1 MPTSTETTTP
11 VIDGVP
17 HASSA
22 IAELHLQADL
32 ANEVVAAPTKPIVSA
47 ASRIVSGS
55 LWTIVGYG
63 SGQMIRLIGNIL
75 VSRLVLPEAF
85 GIMALVNIMTL
96 GLAMFS
102 DVGIEAAL
110 IQHRRGD
117 EPKFYNT
124 AWTVQILRGFGLF
137 LIASLLAWPA
147 SILYD
152 EPRLLSLLPAAALC
166 SIVNGLTSTAIFTSR
181 RHMLQGRLTIL
192 ELSAQVLGVAAM
204 CGFAYEF
211 HAGAWAM
218 IAGLG
223 VSELTKLV
231 GSHLLIPGYR
241 NRLDWDRPAFDAL
254 FQFGRWVLVSTMITF
269 CAMQVD
275 RLLLGRLI
283 SKEMLGI
290 YSVALAIA
298 MLPTMLLQ
306 ALNGSVLFPLLSRY
320 ARKSHEQL
328 RQRLSGAREIL
339 TSLGMF
345 FIAGVVLEAE
355 TFFSLMYDDRYAAAG
370 QIAQL
375 LAPCVWTM
383 MLSATLERVPQAIG
397 ETRVLAV
404 YNLLKVIVVAIAAP
418 LGFYWGGLQ
427 GFIAG
432 YTVGIIAGHLV
443 LMWQLEQHGVS
454 VWRDDLRMT
463 AAALLTIWVGLAFVQ
478 SCRGMHTDPWAGLI
492 LRETAAWTYLGVVG
506 IWAVSKTTRLRALSE

>member
-1 MPTSTETTTP
+1 MPPTTDTAVA

-17 HASSA
+17 HASA
-22 IAELHLQADL
+22 EIADLHLQAER
-32 ANEVVAAPTKPIVSA
+32 ANAVVAEPTIAIAPNKN
-47 ASRIVSGS
+47 RIVSGS

-63 SGQMIRLIGNIL
+63 SGQVIRLVGNIV
-75 VSRLVLPEAF
+75 VSRLVMPEAF
-85 GIMALVNIMTL
+85 GIMALVNILTL

-102 DVGIEAAL
+102 DVGIEAA
-110 IQHRRGD
+110 IVQHRRGD
-117 EPKFYNT
+117 ERKFYNT
-124 AWTVQILRGFGLF
+124 AWTVQIIRGFCMF
-137 LIASLLAWPA
+137 LIACLLAWPV
-147 SILYD
+147 SVLYD
-152 EPRLLSLLPAAALC
+152 EPRLLKLLPAAAAC
-166 SIVNGLTSTAIFTSR
+166 SLLAGLTSTAIFNSR

-192 ELSAQVLGVAAM
+192 ELVSQIVGMVAM
-204 CGFAYEF
+204 CVYASQVY
-211 HAGAWAM
+211 AGAWAM
-218 IAGLG
+218 VVGLAA
-223 VSELTKLV
+223 SEAVKLV
-231 GSHLLIPGYR
+231 GSHLLIRGYR
-241 NRLDWDRPAFDAL
+241 NRLAWDAEAFDAL

-283 SKEMLGI
+283 SKELLGV

-298 MLPTMLLQ
+298 LLPTMLLQ
-306 ALNGSVLFPLLSRY
+306 ALNGAVLFPLLSRF

-328 RQRLSGAREIL
+328 RERLSGAREIL

-355 TFFSLMYDDRYAAAG
+355 TFFALMYDERYAAAG
-370 QIAQL
+370 RIAQL

-404 YNLLKVIVVAIAAP
+404 YNLIKVIVVAIAAT
-418 LGFYWGGLQ
+418 LGFHLAGLE

-432 YTVGIIAGHLV
+432 YTLGIIAGHLV
-443 LMWQLEQHGVS
+443 LMRQLELHGIS

-463 AAALLTIWVGLAFVQ
+463 ASALLTIWVGLVFVE
-478 SCRGMHTDPWAGLI
+478 SCRGITPDVRVGLI
-492 LRETAAWTYLGVVG
+492 FRETAAWTYLAVVG
-506 IWAVSKTTRLRALSE
+506 VWALSKTARLRKLSE

>member
-1 MPTSTETTTP
+1 MPPTTDTAPP

-17 HASSA
+17 HASA
-22 IAELHLQADL
+22 EIADLHLQAER
-32 ANEVVAAPTKPIVSA
+32 ANAVVAEPTIAIAPNKN
-47 ASRIVSGS
+47 RIVSGS

-63 SGQMIRLIGNIL
+63 SGQVIRLVGNIL
-75 VSRLVLPEAF
+75 VSRLVMPEAF
-85 GIMALVNIMTL
+85 GIMALVNILTL

-102 DVGIEAAL
+102 DVGIEAA
-110 IQHRRGD
+110 IVQHRRGD
-117 EPKFYNT
+117 ERRFYNT
-124 AWTVQILRGFGLF
+124 AWTVQIIRGFCMF
-137 LIASLLAWPA
+137 LIACLLAWPV

-152 EPRLLSLLPAAALC
+152 EPRLMTLLPAAAGC
-166 SIVNGLTSTAIFTSR
+166 SLLGGLTSTAIFNSR

-192 ELSAQVLGVAAM
+192 ELTSQIVGMVAM
-204 CGFAYEF
+204 CVYAWQVY
-211 HAGAWAM
+211 AGAWAM
-218 IAGLG
+218 VVGAAA
-223 VSELTKLV
+223 SELVKLV
-231 GSHLLIPGYR
+231 GSHLLIRGYR
-241 NRLDWDRPAFDAL
+241 NRLAWDSQAFDAL

-283 SKEMLGI
+283 SKELLGV

-298 MLPTMLLQ
+298 LLPTMLLQ
-306 ALNGSVLFPLLSRY
+306 ALNGAVLFPLLSRY

-328 RQRLSGAREIL
+328 RERLSGAREIL
-339 TSLGMF
+339 TALGMF

-355 TFFSLMYDDRYAAAG
+355 TFFALLYDERYAAAG
-370 QIAQL
+370 RIAQL

-404 YNLLKVIVVAIAAP
+404 YNLIKVIVVTIAAS
-418 LGFYWGGLQ
+418 LGFRMAGLE

-432 YTVGIIAGHLV
+432 YTLGIVAGHIV
-443 LMWQLEQHGVS
+443 LMWQLEKHGIS

-463 AAALLTIWVGLAFVQ
+463 ASALLTIWVGLAFVEM
-478 SCRGMHTDPWAGLI
+478 CRGVTPDVRVGLI
-492 LRETAAWTYLGVVG
+492 FRETAAWTYLAVVG
-506 IWAVSKTTRLRALSE
+506 VWALSKTTRLRKLSE

>member
-1 MPTSTETTTP
+1 MPPTTESATP
-11 VIDGVP
+11 LIDGVP
-17 HASSA
+17 HASA
-22 IAELHLQADL
+22 EIADLHLRADV
-32 ANEVVAAPTKPIVSA
+32 ANAVTAESPLSLSPAK
-47 ASRIVSGS
+47 SRVVSGS

-85 GIMALVNIMTL
+85 GIMALLNILTL

-102 DVGIEAAL
+102 DVGIEAA
-110 IQHRRGD
+110 IVQHRRGD
-117 EPKFYNT
+117 EPRFYNT
-124 AWTVQILRGFGLF
+124 AWTVQILRGFCMF
-137 LIASLLAWPA
+137 LIACLLAWPV
-147 SILYD
+147 SMLYD
-152 EPRLLSLLPAAALC
+152 EPRLLTLLPVAAGCSLL
-166 SIVNGLTSTAIFTSR
+166 SGLTSTAIFTSR

-192 ELSAQVLGVAAM
+192 ELAAQIIGVATM
-204 CGFAYEF
+204 CLYASQVY
-211 HAGAWAM
+211 AGAWAM
-218 IAGLG
+218 VAGLAA
-223 VSELTKLV
+223 SETTKLI
-231 GSHLLIPGYR
+231 GSHLLIRGYR
-241 NRLDWDRPAFDAL
+241 NRIAWDRQAFDAL

-283 SKEMLGI
+283 SKELLGV

-306 ALNGSVLFPLLSRY
+306 ALNGAVLFPLLSRY

-355 TFFSLMYDDRYAAAG
+355 TFFSLMYDERYAAAG
-370 QIAQL
+370 RIAQL
-375 LAPCVWTM
+375 LAPCVWMM

-404 YNLLKVIVVAIAAP
+404 YNFVKVVVVGIAAT
-418 LGFYWGGLQ
+418 LGFYWAGLE

-432 YTVGIIAGHLV
+432 YTLGMVAGHIV
-443 LMWQLEQHGVS
+443 LMVQLERHGIS
-454 VWRDDLRMT
+454 VWRDDLRLT
-463 AAALLTIWVGLAFVQ
+463 ASALLTVWVGLAFVQ
-478 SCRGMHTDPWAGLI
+478 SCRGIHPDMQIGLI
-492 LRETAAWTYLGVVG
+492 FRETASWTYLAVVG
-506 IWAVSKTTRLRALSE
+506 IWAVSKTARLRKLSE